1 MMTLTTMMIM
11 LARLK
16 VSTSSSVKR
25 RRGEEREAAM
35 TKATREKMIAF
46 KGGT

>member
-1 MMTLTTMMIM
+1 MKVKVKV
-11 LARLK
+11 K